1 MLYTKRADNTVI
13 PVGSIAPGSH
23 TYTRTTFAATA
34 AQTTFTVSYNPNL
47 LEVYIN
53 GVLLARTDY
62 TATNG
67 STIVLAT
74 GADLNDVV
82 EVVAFTVYNLN
93 TVLSSNIIGTIPISA
108 GGTNATTAA
117 DARTNLGLGTAATT
131 NSTAYA
137 TSAQGTLA
145 DNAVS
150 AITSTDSSVTVTT
163 TGTSKNLSVSYSG
176 LVGAVPT
183 WNQNTT
189 GNAATATL
197 AATATNVA
205 YSGLTGTVPT
215 WNQNTTGNAATATLA
230 ATATNVAYSG
240 LTGTIPTWN
249 QNTTGNAAT
258 TTNVAYSGLTGT
270 VPTWNQNTTGTSAGL
285 SSTLVI
291 ASGGTGQ
298 TTANAAFNALAPSQ
312 SGNTGKILSTNGT
325 DTSWVVMTDP
335 TDIAIS
341 MAIALG

>member
-1 MLYTKRADNTVI
+1 MANTLLLKRSAVAGKIPVAADLQVGELAVNLADALLYTKRADNTVI

-34 AQTTFTVSYNPNL
+34 GQTTFTIAYNPAL
-47 LEVYIN
+47 LEVYVN

-62 TATNG
+62 TASNG
-67 STIVLAT
+67 TSIVLGSA
-74 GADLNDVV
+74 AELDDVV

-117 DARTNLGLGTAATT
+117 DARTNLGLGTSATT

-145 DNAVS
+145 NNAVS
-150 AITSTDSSVTVTT
+150 AVTSTDSSVTITT

-176 LVGAVPT
+176 LVGA
-183 WNQNTT
+183 
-189 GNAATATL
+189 
-197 AATATNVA
+197 
-205 YSGLTGTVPT
+205 
-215 WNQNTTGNAATATLA
+215 
-230 ATATNVAYSG
+230 
-240 LTGTIPTWN
+240 
-249 QNTTGNAAT
+249 
-258 TTNVAYSGLTGT
+258 

-312 SGNTGKILSTNGT
+312 TGNTGKVLSTNGT

>member
-1 MLYTKRADNTVI
+1 MANTLLLKRSAVAGKIPVAADLQVGELAVNLADAMLYTKRADNTVI
-13 PVGSIAPGSH
+13 PVGSIAPCSH
-23 TYTRTTFAATA
+23 TYVRTTFTATA
-34 AQTTFTVSYNPNL
+34 GQTTFTVSYNPAL
-47 LEVYIN
+47 LEVYVN

-67 STIVLAT
+67 TSIVLGSA
-74 GADLNDVV
+74 AELDDVV

-131 NSTAYA
+131 NSIAYA

-145 DNAVS
+145 DNAIS
-150 AITSTDSSVTVTT
+150 AVTSTDSSVTITT

-176 LVGAVPT
+176 LVGA
-183 WNQNTT
+183 
-189 GNAATATL
+189 
-197 AATATNVA
+197 
-205 YSGLTGTVPT
+205 
-215 WNQNTTGNAATATLA
+215 
-230 ATATNVAYSG
+230 
-240 LTGTIPTWN
+240 
-249 QNTTGNAAT
+249 
-258 TTNVAYSGLTGT
+258 

-312 SGNTGKILSTNGT
+312 TGNTGKILSTNGT